1 MSRRYLPVNREK
13 PMFLPLDM
21 QEWVPRDHFV
31 WFLIDVAGQLDTSA
45 VEAGTSPGKG
55 RPGYDPRMLVTLLMY
70 AMSCGERSSRQIEDR
85 TRVDA
90 AFRIASGNQ
99 FPDHST
105 LCRFRQR
112 TGGEDGP
119 LEDLF
124 TRVLYV
130 CAVAGLGRLR
140 VIAVDGS
147 KIWADASK
155 EANRTLEGLRKLSR
169 KVMEEAA
176 AADGDCGCE
185 SHGHGEAAVGGCGCC
200 DQGMLPGLGLC
211 GPAVLP
217 AGWGGASRAGRIAA
231 ALADLEAV
239 RAAEDAA
246 RRQQAGAYL
255 AKAQAGQAPPGRV
268 PEEVAVTVAQI
279 ALEQAT
285 AAQQARCDAYDRR
298 VAASGG
304 RGVPGARPVPPEQ
317 AAAVRRARER
327 LAAVRKAAKAR
338 AVPPPGGQ
346 DLPGGAGRGKRTK
359 RPPESVRNITDPD
372 SRAMHCTRNGTVQAY
387 NCQVPRCDDGLIL
400 AARATQD
407 VNDAAQVEPTL
418 TSITAAQQAIAA
430 GHRAGGHPPAWSR
443 IGTVVYDGGYF
454 SEKNCAAEGPDRL
467 ISPGSWEPAGSS
479 GPHTP
484 ACRHHDPRDQMA
496 HNIST
501 RQGRDI
507 YRRRAP
513 LSEGGF
519 SFLKEEIGLRRFSMR
534 GLPLVQAELTLA
546 ATVSNLMLLYR
557 RLPSLPRPATQQAL
571 STARASPGQ
580 PGMPGT
586 RSPAAPARP
595 RTPANT
601 SNRPSGPAA
610 TKRRA
615 TSGQHLTRP
624 LTGPADA
631 KVLQHALWRGESP
644 VFTTPRSFARKG
656 LLAIV

>member
-21 QEWVPRDHFV
+21 KEWVPRDHFV
-31 WFLIDVAGQLDTSA
+31 WFLIDVAGQLDISA

-55 RPGYDPRMLVTLLMY
+55 RPGYDPRMLVTLVMY

-112 TGGEDGP
+112 TGRADGP

-124 TRVLYV
+124 TQVLYV

-140 VIAVDGS
+140 VISVDGS
-147 KIWADASK
+147 KVWADASK
-155 EANRTLEGLRKLSR
+155 EANRTLAGLRKLSR
-169 KVMEEAA
+169 QVLQEAA
-176 AADGDCGCE
+176 AADGECGCE
-185 SHGHGEAAVGGCGCC
+185 CHGPGEAAGAGGGGCPCC
-200 DQGMLPGLGLC
+200 AGGMLPGLGLC

-217 AGWGGASRAGRIAA
+217 QGWGGASRAKRIAA
-231 ALADLEAV
+231 ALADLEAA
-239 RAAEDAA
+239 REAEDAA
-246 RRQQAGAYL
+246 RRQQAEAYL
-255 AKAQAGQAPPGRV
+255 AKTRAGQAPPGRV
-268 PEEVAVTVAQI
+268 PDEVAVTVAEI

-285 AAQQARCDAYDRR
+285 AAQQARRDAYGQR
-298 VAASGG
+298 VAASAG
-304 RGVPGARPVPPEQ
+304 RGVPGARPAPPEQ
-317 AAAVRRARER
+317 AAAVRRCRER
-327 LAAVRKAAKAR
+327 LAAARKAAAAR
-338 AVPPPGGQ
+338 AAQAAAGLDP
-346 DLPGGAGRGKRTK
+346 PGGAGTGKGRRGKK
-359 RPPESVRNITDPD
+359 PPQPVRNITDPD
-372 SRAMHCTRNGTVQAY
+372 SRAMHCTRNGAVQAY
-387 NCQVPRCDDGLIL
+387 NCQLPRADDGLVL

-418 TSITAAQQAIAA
+418 AAITAAQQVIAA
-430 GHRAGGHPPAWSR
+430 GHRAGGHCPAWSR

-467 ISPGSWEPAGSS
+467 ISPGSWESAGSS

-484 ACRHHDPRDQMA
+484 ACRHQDPRDQMA
-496 HNIST
+496 HNMST

-519 SFLKEEIGLRRFSMR
+519 SFLKDKIGLRRFSMR
-534 GLPLVQAELTLA
+534 GLPPVQAELTLA
-546 ATVSNLMLLYR
+546 ATVSNLMLLHR
-557 RLPSLPRPATQQAL
+557 RLPSLPRPATLPAL
-571 STARASPGQ
+571 STAPRVTCQ

-586 RSPAAPARP
+586 RPPAARGRAPQAREHQEPAIPSLARP
-595 RTPANT
+595 SKARNPWPAHDAAAHRT
-601 SNRPSGPAA
+601 
-610 TKRRA
+610 RRRESSA
-615 TSGQHLTRP
+615 TRP
-624 LTGPADA
+624 RA
-631 KVLQHALWRGESP
+631 Q
-644 VFTTPRSFARKG
+644 
-656 LLAIV
+656 

>member
-1 MSRRYLPVNREK
+1 MSRKYLPVNREK

-31 WFLIDVAGQLDTSA
+31 WFLIDVAGQLDISA

-55 RPGYDPRMLVTLLMY
+55 RPGYDPRMLVTLVMY

-124 TRVLYV
+124 TQVLYV

-140 VIAVDGS
+140 VISVDGS
-147 KIWADASK
+147 KVWADAAK
-155 EANRTLEGLRKLSR
+155 EANRTLAGLRKLSR
-169 KVMEEAA
+169 QVLQEAA
-176 AADGDCGCE
+176 AADGECGCE
-185 SHGHGEAAVGGCGCC
+185 GHGHGEAAGAGGGGCPCC
-200 DQGMLPGLGLC
+200 AGGMLAGLGLC

-217 AGWGGASRAGRIAA
+217 RGWGGASRATRIAA
-231 ALADLEAV
+231 ALADLEAA
-239 RAAEDAA
+239 REAEDAA
-246 RRQQAGAYL
+246 RRQQADAYL
-255 AKAQAGQAPPGRV
+255 AKTRAGQAPPGRV
-268 PEEVAVTVAQI
+268 PDEVAVTVAEI

-285 AAQQARCDAYDRR
+285 AAQQARCDAYGQR
-298 VAASGG
+298 VAASAG
-304 RGVPGARPVPPEQ
+304 RGVPGARPAPPEQ
-317 AAAVRRARER
+317 AAAVRRCRER
-327 LAAVRKAAKAR
+327 LAAARKAAAAR
-338 AVPPPGGQ
+338 AAHAAAGQ
-346 DLPGGAGRGKRTK
+346 DPPGGAGTGKGTRRRGKK
-359 RPPESVRNITDPD
+359 PPQPVRNITDPD

-387 NCQVPRCDDGLIL
+387 NCQLPRADDGLVL

-418 TSITAAQQAIAA
+418 AGITAAQQVIAA
-430 GHRAGGHPPAWSR
+430 GHRAGGHCPAWSR

-454 SEKNCAAEGPDRL
+454 SAKNCAAEGPDRL
-467 ISPGSWEPAGSS
+467 ISPGSWESARSS

-484 ACRHHDPRDQMA
+484 ACRHQDPRDQMA
-496 HNIST
+496 HNMST
-501 RQGRDI
+501 RQGRDL

-519 SFLKEEIGLRRFSMR
+519 SFLKDTIGLRRFSMR

-546 ATVSNLMLLYR
+546 ATVSNLMLLHR
-557 RLPSLPRPATQQAL
+557 RLPSLPRPATRPALPRSTTPASLACPEQDLPPRQAGPPQ
-571 STARASPGQ
+571 AREHQ
-580 PGMPGT
+580 E
-586 RSPAAPARP
+586 PAIPSLARP
-595 RTPANT
+595 SKARNPRPAPDATAHRT
-601 SNRPSGPAA
+601 
-610 TKRRA
+610 RRRESSA
-615 TSGQHLTRP
+615 TRP
-624 LTGPADA
+624 IC
-631 KVLQHALWRGESP
+631 
-644 VFTTPRSFARKG
+644 
-656 LLAIV
+656 AI